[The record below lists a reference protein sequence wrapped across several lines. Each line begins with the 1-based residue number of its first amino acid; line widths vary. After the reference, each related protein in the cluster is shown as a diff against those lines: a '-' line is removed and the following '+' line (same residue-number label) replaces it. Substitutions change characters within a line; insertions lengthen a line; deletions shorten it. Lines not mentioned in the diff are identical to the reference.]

1 MNHSFTI
8 CIKMVSGNMIQNL
21 MDLTVM
27 PMAASIMVVVVEAM
41 VVKVIVEV

>member
-8 CIKMVSGNMIQNL
+8 CIKMVSGNMIPNL
-21 MDLTVM
+21 MDLTVTH
-27 PMAASIMVVVVEAM
+27 MAVSIMVVVAEAM